1 MIFNISVCFK
11 LHKILHTLFEKQLIL
26 PMASL
31 YKSYKPYEGTSYI
44 SQTLVLEAFYNGY
57 NDFP

>member
-1 MIFNISVCFK
+1 MCVLNYIKFYIHF
-11 LHKILHTLFEKQLIL
+11 FEKQLIE
-26 PMASL
+26 PMASV